1 MSGLDSFVQVSCLK
15 GSNKLELIQAATF
28 FARDCAGSFFAGSG
42 LEVDA
47 CAPVLSRF
55 KVSTATIEEASLF
68 PLNFILPRTTGH
80 GPSPC
85 VCCTMSMSPDSGRRI
100 DLCAYRSASLDV
112 PDYSYE
118 RLLWMHTS
126 EQPLPE

>member
-15 GSNKLELIQAATF
+15 GSNKFELIQAATF
-28 FARDCAGSFFAGSG
+28 FARDCAGSFFARSG

-100 DLCAYRSASLDV
+100 DLYDLQVSV
-112 PDYSYE
+112 F
-118 RLLWMHTS
+118 
-126 EQPLPE
+126 